1 MEPAPKIMFRLS
13 VLFFLQFFIWGSWYL
28 TGFRY
33 MIAHEMANDAFWMYT
48 AGPMGAIFAPFILGL
63 CVDRFFNA
71 ERVLALSFIT
81 GGIVMWFLPVI
92 GDMAGVA
99 VNGDDGKVAYYS
111 LTLMGITMAKSSWFN
126 LGIFLHMLC
135 FMPTLG
141 LTAAL
146 AFRHLPK
153 GTEQFPLVRLWGTFG
168 WIAAGLVLGFGFT
181 ANIDGK
187 LVEAGELPI
196 QFQLAALAAI
206 TVGVYCFTLPKT
218 PAPKKGQ
225 PFEWRELL
233 FVDAWREWR
242 NPAFAAYIICAF
254 LICIPLAAYY
264 VYLGNLVGALGLTHA
279 SVWGNIG
286 TWLEAGMLF
295 LMPLF
300 IRRLGIKRMIALGIL
315 AWIVRYLLFTWAAA
329 EGAVPPTL
337 LPDGSVD
344 PNYPGMV
351 IGNFAMPFFD
361 LGFLIFVGGVLLH
374 GISYDFFFVTG
385 QVYVDKV
392 TSPQIRG
399 QAQAMNIFFTQGLGL
414 FVGALAANEIAKMA
428 FVDDK
433 GAGVNPASVESLSY
447 WAHFWV
453 PLAIFASVVLVIFWF
468 VFRYKE
474 DSQNNETA
482 NNETAS

>member
-1 MEPAPKIMFRLS
+1 MEPAPNVMFRLS

-33 MIAHEMANDAFWMYT
+33 MIAHEMTDDAYWMYT
-48 AGPMGAIFAPFILGL
+48 AGPLGAIIAPFILGL

-71 ERVLALSFIT
+71 ERVLAASFIT
-81 GGIVMWFLPVI
+81 GGIVMWFLPNI
-92 GDMAGVA
+92 GEMSGVA
-99 VNGDDGKVAYYS
+99 VNGEDGKLAYYS
-111 LTLMGITMAKSSWFN
+111 LTIMGITMAKSTWFN
-126 LGIFLHMLC
+126 LGIFMHMLC

-146 AFRHLPK
+146 AFRHLPR
-153 GTEQFPLVRLWGTFG
+153 GTEQYPLVRLWGTLG

-181 ANIDGK
+181 ATVDGK

-196 QFQLAALAAI
+196 QFRLAAVAAI
-206 TVGVYCFTLPKT
+206 SVGLYCFTLPKT
-218 PAPKKGQ
+218 PAPKKDQ

-233 FVDAWREWR
+233 FFDAWKEWR
-242 NPAFAAYIICAF
+242 NRAFATYMICAF

-295 LMPLF
+295 LMPFF

-315 AWIVRYLLFTWAAA
+315 AWIARYLLFTWAAA
-329 EGAVPPTL
+329 EGAVPPPL
-337 LPDGSVD
+337 LADGKVD

-399 QAQAMNIFFTQGLGL
+399 QAQAMNVFFTQGLGL
-414 FVGALAANEIAKMA
+414 FVGTLAANKIANGA
-428 FVDDK
+428 FIDGT
-433 GAGVNPASVESLSY
+433 GAAVTSSTPESLPY
-447 WAHFWV
+447 WSNFWI
-453 PLAIFASVVLVIFWF
+453 PLAIFASVVLVIFWI
-468 VFRYKE
+468 VFHYK
-474 DSQNNETA
+474 DKDDAKKTETV
-482 NNETAS
+482 S